1 MTIKKQ
7 LTRLAVLLLAVFG
20 LFSLASCAREDL
32 PDNREKDYGNVQ
44 FMLFKEASY
53 QPSTKGLVSQLEYL
67 SQAGKIQINLKY
79 GKSQLSQ
86 TLTLSAANKETAEF
100 GLKSEMLQLLGGEY
114 EVESFVLYDVL
125 DQALYIGNVKDV
137 NFTVVPGGLEICDLT
152 AKVKPR
158 GKVQFRFIKDFVSK
172 ASSDEY
178 TFDEVKYV
186 NLTLRKDGSA
196 DRTTFKNLKTKFVLD
211 FDEEDEDKR
220 TSYLVCDTLL
230 SIPAGTWRVHSYET
244 CNSSKGILE
253 TNTLPQDSAFTVED
267 NRTTKADIKI
277 SLSLSDEY
285 LKDYAVLKEIWETL
299 GGEDWYYSGQDFR
312 EGTNWD
318 FNKDIDLWGDQPG
331 VELHSNGRVA
341 SINLSDFGF
350 YGDLPASI
358 KQLTELAVLYL
369 GTHNDLNL
377 INFDPTVGRPAGM
390 TRMEAH
396 KAYLK
401 AKHPATQMSEPVARA
416 LMEHNIS
423 IPEIEMYNTMKEEE
437 IIEKGTGKMRVKP
450 MDIVHG
456 QLCNGLTSIPE
467 EIRYLKNLEQL
478 FIANGKLKTIPD
490 GIGELEKLTDLE
502 IYNCPEMTQFP
513 MAITKIPS
521 LESLNI
527 SNNRQMSATE
537 IYNGLKAFASG
548 ASSEVIQILYC
559 SENNLEVVPEEFRL
573 MKKIGLLDL
582 SNNKIRKIEK
592 AFGKDVNPVQLYLSN
607 NQLEEIPTESVD
619 GKHIFCGF
627 DDVESMSFSNNRL
640 TKLPD
645 IFDAESK
652 MIMKSVDF
660 SFNNITEF
668 EKNGVGGTYQGIRA
682 ETVTLSNNPLGT
694 FPLEFAQSN
703 SLISNIN
710 IRGCQLE
717 KIPEGSFKY
726 KNAINILSIDFSYN
740 NLTSLP
746 KEFNSRVMP
755 YFYGIDLSFNRF
767 AKFPFE
773 PLDSGYLTV
782 FGIRSQRDANGN
794 RCLSEW
800 PTGIYN
806 HKGLRGF
813 YIGSNDLRKI
823 DDTIST
829 LCYYL
834 DISDNPNI
842 VFDASDI
849 CSAYKNGQFFLSY
862 DKTQDIRNCEIMKN

>member
-1 MTIKKQ
+1 
-7 LTRLAVLLLAVFG
+7 
-20 LFSLASCAREDL
+20 
-32 PDNREKDYGNVQ
+32 
-44 FMLFKEASY
+44 
-53 QPSTKGLVSQLEYL
+53 
-67 SQAGKIQINLKY
+67 
-79 GKSQLSQ
+79 
-86 TLTLSAANKETAEF
+86 
-100 GLKSEMLQLLGGEY
+100 
-114 EVESFVLYDVL
+114 
-125 DQALYIGNVKDV
+125 
-137 NFTVVPGGLEICDLT
+137 
-152 AKVKPR
+152 
-158 GKVQFRFIKDFVSK
+158 
-172 ASSDEY
+172 
-178 TFDEVKYV
+178 
-186 NLTLRKDGSA
+186 
-196 DRTTFKNLKTKFVLD
+196 
-211 FDEEDEDKR
+211 
-220 TSYLVCDTLL
+220 
-230 SIPAGTWRVHSYET
+230 
-244 CNSSKGILE
+244 
-253 TNTLPQDSAFTVED
+253 
-267 NRTTKADIKI
+267 
-277 SLSLSDEY
+277 
-285 LKDYAVLKEIWETL
+285 
-299 GGEDWYYSGQDFR
+299 
-312 EGTNWD
+312 
-318 FNKDIDLWGDQPG
+318 
-331 VELHSNGRVA
+331 
-341 SINLSDFGF
+341 
-350 YGDLPASI
+350 
-358 KQLTELAVLYL
+358 
-369 GTHNDLNL
+369 
-377 INFDPTVGRPAGM
+377 
-390 TRMEAH
+390 MEAH

-467 EIRYLKNLEQL
+467 EIKYLKNLEQL
-478 FIANGKLKTIPD
+478 FIANGRIKTIPD

-513 MAITKIPS
+513 MAITRIPS

-537 IYNGLKAFASG
+537 MYNGLKAFASG

-559 SENNLEVVPEEFRL
+559 SDNNLEVVPEEFRL

-849 CSAYKNGQFFLSY
+849 CSAYKNGQFFLIY

>member
-1 MTIKKQ
+1 M
-7 LTRLAVLLLAVFG
+7 AGFLLAFSG
-20 LFSLASCAREDL
+20 LLSLASCVRESL

-53 QPSTKGLVSQLEYL
+53 QPSTKGLVPQLEYL
-67 SQAGKIQINLKY
+67 SQAGKIQVNLKY
-79 GKSQLSQ
+79 GDSQLSQ
-86 TLTLSAANKETAEF
+86 TLTLSSADKETAEF
-100 GLKSEMLQLLGGEY
+100 GLKSEMIQLLGGEY
-114 EVESFVLYDVL
+114 QVESFVLYDVL
-125 DQALYIGNVKDV
+125 DQAIYIGTVKDV
-137 NFTVVPGGLEICDLT
+137 SFTVIPGGLEICDLT

-158 GKVQFRFIKDFVSK
+158 GKVRFKFVKDFVSK
-172 ASSDEY
+172 ASSGEY
-178 TFDEVKYV
+178 TFDEIKYV

-196 DRTTFKNLKTKFVLD
+196 DRITFKNLKTKFVLD
-211 FDEEDEDKR
+211 FDGENEDNR

-230 SIPAGTWRVHSYET
+230 SIPAGTYRVHSYET
-244 CNSSKGILE
+244 CNSSKSTLE
-253 TNTLPQDSAFTVED
+253 ANTLPEECAFTVED
-267 NRTTKADIKI
+267 NETTEADIKI
-277 SLSLSDEY
+277 ALKLSDEY
-285 LKDYAVLKEIWETL
+285 LKDYVVLKDIWESL

-312 EGTNWD
+312 EGANWN

-377 INFDPTVGRPAGM
+377 LNYDPTVGRPSGM

-396 KAYLK
+396 KQYLK

-423 IPEIEMYNTMKEEE
+423 IPEIEMYNTMKEDE
-437 IIEKGTGKMRVKP
+437 IIEKGTGRMRVKP

-467 EIRYLKNLEQL
+467 EIKYLKNLEQL
-478 FIANGKLKTIPD
+478 FIANGKIKTIPD

-502 IYNCPEMTQFP
+502 IYNCPEMKEFP
-513 MAITKIPS
+513 MAITRIPS

-527 SNNRQMSATE
+527 SNNLQLSAAE
-537 IYNGLKAFASG
+537 MYNGLKAFASG

-582 SNNKIRKIEK
+582 SNNKIREIEK

-607 NQLEEIPTESVD
+607 NQLESIPNEIVD

-627 DDVESMSFSNNRL
+627 DDVESLSFSNNKL
-640 TKLPD
+640 TKFPD
-645 IFDAESK
+645 IFDAQSK

-668 EKNGVGGTYQGIRA
+668 EKNGTGNTYQGIRS

-703 SLISNIN
+703 SLISNLN
-710 IRGCQLE
+710 IRGCQLNS
-717 KIPEGSFKY
+717 IPEGSFQY
-726 KNAINILSIDFSYN
+726 KNAINLLSIDFSYN

-746 KEFNSRVMP
+746 KEFNSRYMP

-767 AKFPFE
+767 SKFPFE
-773 PLDSGYLTV
+773 PLDSAYLTV

-849 CSAYKNGQFFLSY
+849 CSAYRNGQFFLIY